1 MVHLQ
6 SFIGKSDQNYSRSG
20 TIFAAAPI
28 LGTAFHRK
36 CRKLQPQTGDNREH
50 RMTRKQPTRPA
61 QRSFD
66 KELAELDALKS
77 ATLDAAAID
86 HLRKALNHR
95 NNFVVSKAAKRVA
108 EHELAALL
116 PDVLAAYNRFFEDAA
131 KSDPQCWA
139 KNELVKA
146 LIKLE
151 HREKDTYLR
160 GLRHYQLEATWG
172 GTTDTAGTLR
182 GQSAHALTGCP
193 GISDHELLTILIELF
208 TDFDK
213 AVRIEAA
220 RAIGSVGGP
229 SGVLL
234 LRLRILLHA
243 GEQEPEV
250 IGACFSALLDLEGER
265 AIPLIAPYLEDGDD
279 LAGEAAFALSATR
292 TPEALAALIARHRAG
307 FSDDWFGSVLLSAIA
322 LCRLPEAIDY
332 LISIIERDE
341 REAPSAIEA
350 IGRASPSEEARHRV
364 EEAVR
369 KAGSPR
375 LERALRE
382 HLGRTG

>member
-1 MVHLQ
+1 
-6 SFIGKSDQNYSRSG
+6 
-20 TIFAAAPI
+20 
-28 LGTAFHRK
+28 
-36 CRKLQPQTGDNREH
+36 
-50 RMTRKQPTRPA
+50 MTRKQPSRPT

-77 ATLDAAAID
+77 APLDPAAIG
-86 HLRKALNHR
+86 HLRTALNHR
-95 NNFVVSKAAKRVA
+95 NNFVVSKAAKLVA
-108 EHELAALL
+108 ENELAALL

-131 KSDPQCWA
+131 KTDPQCWA

-151 HREKDTYLR
+151 HRERDTYLR
-160 GLRHYQLEATWG
+160 GLRHHQLEGTWG

-182 GQSAHALTGCP
+182 GQSAHALTGCS

-208 TDFDK
+208 TDSDK

-220 RAIGSVGGP
+220 RAIASVGGP

-234 LRLRILLHA
+234 LRLRILLHE
-243 GEQEPEV
+243 GESEPEV
-250 IGACFSALLDLEGER
+250 IGACFSALLDLEGTR
-265 AIPLIAPYLEDGDD
+265 AIPLITPYLEEGDD
-279 LAGEAAFALSATR
+279 LAAEAAFALSATR

-307 FSDDWFGSVLLSAIA
+307 VADDWFGSVLLSAIA
-322 LCRLPEAIDY
+322 LCRQPEAIDY
-332 LISIIERDE
+332 LVSIIERDE
-341 REAPSAIEA
+341 HAAAAAIEA
-350 IGRASPSEEARHRV
+350 IGRASATDEVRARV
-364 EEAVR
+364 EAAVR

-375 LERALRE
+375 LERAVRE